1 MDYEDK
7 DTLLMYGDCLE
18 RMKEIPDG
26 SVDLVLT
33 DPPYTNM
40 VSEAWDRKSEDYYDN
55 LFEKMFEE
63 VSRVLRYGG
72 RLVVFGSNDTLKYYY
87 NKDKMQHREL
97 LIVPKEV
104 ETVSGGRNTKKYKQH
119 VNCCEYV
126 YVSTKS
132 SRPFVRDILLKAKN
146 LNGLT
151 SQQINEKLGVKTNG
165 GGMWSIYTGDNKCA
179 QVPTEEKWLDLQ
191 DFMDITVPYE
201 AFEEYFENDKG
212 LSNILDF
219 YNFRFKNRKHPT
231 QKPVELMEYLVTRYS
246 RGGSKVLDLFMGSG
260 TTCVACKNLGRKFI
274 GIEMDEKYFS
284 IAKERIVGEENCS
297 CIEPYLR
304 CNADKHKQDCC

>member
-1 MDYEDK
+1 MDYKSEDIW
-7 DTLLMYGDCLE
+7 LMKGDCLE
-18 RMKEIPDG
+18 RMKEIPDC
-26 SVDLVLT
+26 SIDLVLT

-40 VSEAWDRKSEDYYDN
+40 VSETWDRKSDEYYDN

-63 VSRVLRYGG
+63 ANRVLRYGG
-72 RLVVFGSNDTLKYYY
+72 RLAVFGSNDTLKYYY

-97 LIVPKEV
+97 LVVPKEV

-126 YVSTKS
+126 YVSTKF
-132 SRPFVRDILLKAKN
+132 SRPFVKSILLKAKN
-146 LNGLT
+146 LSGLT

-179 QVPTEEKWLDLQ
+179 QVPTKEKWLELQ
-191 DFMDITVPYE
+191 DFMGIDVPYE
-201 AFEEYFENDKG
+201 DFEEYFENEKS

-246 RGGSKVLDLFMGSG
+246 RVGSKVLDPFMGSG
-260 TTCVACKNLGRKFI
+260 STGVACSNLNRRFI
-274 GIEMDEKYFS
+274 GIEMDDKYFE
-284 IAKERIVGEENCS
+284 IAKERIVTN
-297 CIEPYLR
+297 
-304 CNADKHKQDCC
+304 KQQP